1 MLLQQTSLTV
11 HLCKLGA
18 DYSVKIRIAEL
29 ENNVILGCLQCFVF
43 QAGVEG
49 CKWKLGKLESGLEAG
64 AETAELGAGLQ
75 DPKQMILQIFR
86 CHLHPM
92 AMDSYFLPKVPNK
105 R

>member
-1 MLLQQTSLTV
+1 M
-11 HLCKLGA
+11 GA
-18 DYSVKIRIAEL
+18 DYSEKIRIAEL
-29 ENNVILGCLQCFVF
+29 KNNVILGCLQCFVF
-43 QAGVEG
+43 QAGVED
-49 CKWKLGKLESGLEAG
+49 CKWKLGELGSGLETG

-75 DPKQMILQIFR
+75 DPDQMIFC